1 MSSHDR
7 RAAGR
12 RRTWG
17 RRPIIL
23 KLEPLERRE
32 MLTASASAASSTLPD
47 LVNSALVTTASV
59 SDWGG
64 SLEVEGRVKNQG
76 GSTTTAPFQIEI
88 YVDSIRGLNKYAV
101 PIGVVTIPAGLAPG
115 QSVPYDT
122 SVTLPTSPIP
132 NVSSSGGTLYV
143 NAVVNP
149 SHSLE
154 ESNYHNNEDLGP
166 PYDSVAELI
175 QTPTP
180 ANLIGTTLAVT
191 PTDPT
196 WGSTITVTA
205 QITNQSSGSSPQ
217 TRAYC
222 QSRPRG

>member
-1 MSSHDR
+1 M
-7 RAAGR
+7 
-12 RRTWG
+12 
-17 RRPIIL
+17 
-23 KLEPLERRE
+23 
-32 MLTASASAASSTLPD
+32 
-47 LVNSALVTTASV
+47 
-59 SDWGG
+59 
-64 SLEVEGRVKNQG
+64 
-76 GSTTTAPFQIEI
+76 
-88 YVDSIRGLNKYAV
+88 
-101 PIGVVTIPAGLAPG
+101 
-115 QSVPYDT
+115 
-122 SVTLPTSPIP
+122 
-132 NVSSSGGTLYV
+132 SSSGGTLYV

-222 QSRPRG
+222 QSTPQGLNFGGPTTFGIGSIAVPPSAATRLSTSFRHSPCLRSRPHRSPPIRILV